1 MKTGINENVFFE
13 PQSIVKDLFNFNFC
27 LTYLS
32 SMFEFYTPRKRQKTK
47 AFLKFSGGIEME
59 NWGKMGWSSFNLE
72 VEIQLRL

>member
-1 MKTGINENVFFE
+1 MKTGTNENVFFE

-47 AFLKFSGGIEME
+47 GYLDNFRWFKWEHRQKA
-59 NWGKMGWSSFNLE
+59 
-72 VEIQLRL
+72 